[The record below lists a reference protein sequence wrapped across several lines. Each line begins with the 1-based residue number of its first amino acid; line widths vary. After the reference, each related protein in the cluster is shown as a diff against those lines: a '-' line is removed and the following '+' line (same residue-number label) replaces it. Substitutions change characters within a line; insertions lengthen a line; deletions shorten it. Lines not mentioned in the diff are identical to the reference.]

1 MNEITI
7 PNVVVGQN
15 YDASVPR
22 PPVCARPWS
31 GSWLAHKVLR
41 PYNRLRHALLRRD
54 RIEARSRAIRN
65 VHGLASSLTDI
76 DEHLE
81 TMYVEGLL
89 CRPKLIVE
97 LGVRGGTSTAIFE
110 QVAEI
115 CGSTIISGDI
125 DDCSRVAQSPR
136 WHFFRDDDVHLAEMF
151 PQYCRQLGIT
161 PEVDLLFIDTSHYYD
176 HTVEEIRA
184 WFPLLSG
191 RAKVMFHDTNLR
203 NVGPRKDGCFQ
214 LGWDNQRGVIRAIE
228 EYLGIQINE
237 REQYSDAISGWLL
250 RHWPNC
256 NGFTILD
263 RIA

>member
-1 MNEITI
+1 MNEATL
-7 PNVVVGQN
+7 PNAPIGSH

-22 PPVCARPWS
+22 PPVCASPWS
-31 GSWLAHKVLR
+31 GAWIAHKILR
-41 PYNRLRHALLRRD
+41 PYNRLRHALLHSD
-54 RIEARSRAIRN
+54 PAEPN
-65 VHGLASSLTDI
+65 CKGLQNIQGIASSLTDI

-89 CRPKLIVE
+89 CRPRLIVE
-97 LGVRGGTSTAIFE
+97 LGVRGGKSTAVFE
-110 QVAEI
+110 QVSEAY
-115 CGSTIISGDI
+115 GSTIVSGDI
-125 DDCSRVAQSPR
+125 DDCSRVSQNRR

-151 PQYCRQLGIT
+151 PQHCRALGIL
-161 PEVDLLFIDTSHYYD
+161 PEVDLLFVDTSHYYE

-184 WFPLLSG
+184 WFPLLSS

-228 EYLGIQINE
+228 EYLGTHIDE
-237 REQYSDAISGWLL
+237 RKPCTDVVAGWLL

-256 NGFTILD
+256 NGLTILD